1 MLEQLCFRISGLK
14 QWFMRLQSDVLDK
27 RRFLSLLG
35 FVISKLTSR
44 RDRQDRGE
52 RREWHEDV
60 GLRSGQLRTKNIA

>member
-1 MLEQLCFRISGLK
+1 MG
-14 QWFMRLQSDVLDK
+14 LQSDVLDK